1 MYIFLSADGKIAY
14 LYDDVI
20 FIGSSDYFL
29 YQKYVYRKAIK
40 KGVKIIIFKAF
51 RLKILLLSETGGA
64 VFIKNSKI
72 YSRKISRVLKVK
84 AVL

>member
-1 MYIFLSADGKIAY
+1 M
-14 LYDDVI
+14 
-20 FIGSSDYFL
+20 
-29 YQKYVYRKAIK
+29 
-40 KGVKIIIFKAF
+40 IFKAF
-51 RLKILLLSETGGA
+51 RLKILFSVRNCWT